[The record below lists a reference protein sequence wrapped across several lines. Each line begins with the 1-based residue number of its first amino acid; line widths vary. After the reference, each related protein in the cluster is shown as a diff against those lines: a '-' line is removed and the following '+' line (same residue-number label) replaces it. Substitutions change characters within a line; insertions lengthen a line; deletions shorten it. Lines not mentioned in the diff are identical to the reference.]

1 MPHTRRINL
10 RLPRSIRAGIEK
22 LSKQDGISINQ
33 FVSIA
38 AAEKLAIMQAETYF
52 AERIAKADMAAFDRV
67 MQRQGGQPPREGD
80 EV

>member
-10 RLPRSIRAGIEK
+10 RLPRSILAGIEK

-52 AERIAKADMAAFDRV
+52 AERIAKVDMAAFDRL
-67 MQRQGGQPPREGD
+67 MQRGGGEPPREGD
-80 EV
+80 EI

>member
-1 MPHTRRINL
+1 MPYISRINL
-10 RLPRSIRAGIEK
+10 RLPRSILAGIEK

-80 EV
+80 EI